1 MCGIF
6 CSLHVGCCG
15 DTDNIHGGPNNA
27 VYHELSER
35 LKVANAAR
43 GPDAQ
48 GTHHVRVQGTWSGE
62 AQAPSPSKTCGLA
75 ALDLEFFASE
85 LRLRGDEPIVQPH
98 QQDGDVFCWN
108 GEVFEG
114 LDVDAYENDGAKLFQ
129 SIHAHSAMD
138 DLPSL
143 LGRIEGPYAFV
154 YYHAESQKLYF
165 ARDPLGRRSLLIHKP
180 SVFNPYFL
188 LASVSVGDDQG
199 YVMEELS
206 TDGIFCLDVGQ
217 LCESKEITQH
227 FDSSLTCIPRHID
240 QQILPFAKLGRVNA
254 TLPPDAPP
262 LVSSLDFAIVP
273 RDLAIAIDHLIDH
286 LDKSVMLRV
295 QNIPGRTSS
304 ERGRA
309 QVAVLFSGGI
319 DSTML
324 AFLAHRHVPLDEP
337 IDLLNV
343 AFQNPRKIQVQTD
356 GNIGAIPKRE
366 KKRQLKAAEINGA
379 VKESTSYMVP
389 DRVTGLQEV
398 EEFKRICPGRTWNFV
413 EVDVPYEES
422 QAARATVEAIM
433 FPGRTVM
440 DLSLAMALYFASKG
454 VGRVRISAVPD
465 DYQPYTSTARVLLNG
480 LGSDELLGGYGRH
493 RTAYATRGWQGVIDE
508 LQLELDRIPTRN
520 LGRDDRVISSHG
532 KETRH
537 PFLSLTVVSFLA
549 GLPVHLKLDPRLE
562 LGLGDKMLLRL
573 AAQKVGLLEASVR
586 KKKAMQFGS
595 HSARMEAGE
604 AEKRGDLMIR
614 TVSEP

>member
-6 CSLHVGCCG
+6 CSLRVGCCG

-43 GPDAQ
+43 GVPDAQ

-62 AQAPSPSKTCGLA
+62 AQAPPPSKTCGLA

-114 LDVDAYENDGAKLFQ
+114 LDATYT
-129 SIHAHSAMD
+129 AHSAMD

-227 FDSSLTCIPRHID
+227 FDSSLTCIPRHVD
-240 QQILPFAKLGRVNA
+240 QQILPFAKLGRVN
-254 TLPPDAPP
+254 TMLPPDAPP
-262 LVSSLDFAIVP
+262 LVPSLDFAIVP

-304 ERGRA
+304 ERGKA

-366 KKRQLKAAEINGA
+366 KKRQLKAGINGA
-379 VKESTSYMVP
+379 VKGSTSYMVP

-493 RTAYATRGWQGVIDE
+493 RTAYATRSWQGVIDE

-573 AAQKVGLLEASVR
+573 AAQKVGLLEAS
-586 KKKAMQFGS
+586 
-595 HSARMEAGE
+595 AGE

>member
-15 DTDNIHGGPNNA
+15 DTDNIHCGPNKTGF
-27 VYHELSER
+27 HELCER
-35 LKVANAAR
+35 LKVANATR

-48 GTHHVRVQGTWSGE
+48 GTYHVRVQGTCSGE
-62 AQAPSPSKTCGLA
+62 VAQASSPSETCGP

-85 LRLRGDEPIVQPH
+85 LRLRGDAPIVQPH

-108 GEVFEG
+108 GEVN
-114 LDVDAYENDGAKLFQ
+114 AYENDGAKLFQ
-129 SIHAHSAMD
+129 SIHTLSVMD
-138 DLPSL
+138 DLPFL
-143 LGRIEGPYAFV
+143 LGRIEGPS
-154 YYHAESQKLYF
+154 AESRKLYF

-206 TDGIFCLDVGQ
+206 TDGIFCLDVGR
-217 LCESKEITQH
+217 LCESKE
-227 FDSSLTCIPRHID
+227 
-240 QQILPFAKLGRVNA
+240 AKLSRVNT

-262 LVSSLDFAIVP
+262 LVPSLDSAILP

-295 QNIPGRTSS
+295 QNIPRRTSS
-304 ERGRA
+304 EKGRA

-319 DSTML
+319 DSTIL
-324 AFLAHRHVPLDEP
+324 AFLAHRHIPLDEP

-366 KKRQLKAAEINGA
+366 KKRQLKAAEINGSM
-379 VKESTSYMVP
+379 KEHTSYMVP

-398 EEFKRICPGRTWNFV
+398 EEFKRICPGRIWNFV

-422 QAARATVEAIM
+422 QAARAAVEAIM

-454 VGRVRISAVPD
+454 VGRVRISAAPD

-493 RTAYATRGWQGVIDE
+493 RTAYAIRGWQGVIDE

-573 AAQKVGLLEASVR
+573 AARKVGLLEASVR